1 MTVVPSFPECP
12 AGAAA
17 TWAAATWA
25 AATWAVARTAA
36 AAAAFFLSFLRL
48 KRNPARKPRA
58 RITLPTP
65 PPMPPLA
72 AAERPFF
79 G

>member
-1 MTVVPSFPECP
+1 MVTVMPPFSECP
-12 AGAAA
+12 AGTLGAAA
-17 TWAAATWA
+17 TWAAAMAGT
-25 AATWAVARTAA
+25 

-48 KRNPARKPRA
+48 RRNPAREPRA
-58 RITLPTP
+58 RITTPTP

-72 AAERPFF
+72 PAERPFF